1 MRLMFDPI
9 KTDDAFLLYAKTFI
23 PEIYKYATTVVPL
36 YEWANINGNDMVNCI
51 LRVVSK
57 YKEDP
62 LIMSNCDFEF
72 IMHYI
77 IMNRH
82 LDDFWLQSYLM
93 KIL

>member
-9 KTDDAFLLYAKTFI
+9 KTNDAFLLYAKTFI
-23 PEIYKYATTVVPL
+23 PEIYKYAVSKTQL
-36 YEWANINGNDMVNCI
+36 YEWANIHGNDVSNCI

-57 YKEDP
+57 DQKDP
-62 LIMSNCDFEF
+62 LIMSNNDFEY
-72 IMHYI
+72 IMHHI

-82 LDDFWLQSYLM
+82 LDDYWLQSYLM